1 MSIDEN
7 SGLIEWSLADVAPGD
22 YTIAIIAADSEG
34 IETAQE
40 YTLSLGA
47 PQ

>member
-7 SGLIEWSLADVAPGD
+7 SGLIAWSLADVAPGD

-34 IETAQE
+34 LETAQA